1 MLKCLF
7 IKKPDGKQFKIHDMK
22 AKKKN
27 LIIGIIEAVA
37 SYALGMF
44 ALYEIWQQNI
54 PVSNWKI
61 LLPLAVAIV
70 LMYVAIQR
78 IPQWIALIGF
88 SATALFW
95 VFSEGEPN
103 KTPLMIAAVIT
114 ACAFITYAPN
124 YKKYDGEEEKSDHED
139 ENL

>member
-1 MLKCLF
+1 
-7 IKKPDGKQFKIHDMK
+7 MK

-44 ALYEIWQQNI
+44 ALYEIWQQDI
-54 PVSNWKI
+54 PASNWKI
-61 LLPLAVAIV
+61 LLPLALSIV
-70 LMYVAIQR
+70 LLYIAIQR
-78 IPQWIALIGF
+78 IPQWIAIIGF

-103 KTPLMIAAVIT
+103 KTPVMIAAVIT

-124 YKKYDGEEEKSDHED
+124 YRRYDGEKEEKSDHED

>member
-1 MLKCLF
+1 
-7 IKKPDGKQFKIHDMK
+7 MK
-22 AKKKN
+22 AKNKN

-37 SYALGMF
+37 SYLLGMF

-54 PVSNWKI
+54 PASNWKF

-70 LMYVAIQR
+70 LMYIAIQR

-88 SATALFW
+88 SATALFL
-95 VFSEGEPN
+95 VFSEGEPD
-103 KTPLMIAAVIT
+103 KTPVMIAAVIT

-124 YKKYDGEEEKSDHED
+124 YRRYDGEEEKSDHEN

>member
-1 MLKCLF
+1 
-7 IKKPDGKQFKIHDMK
+7 MK

-37 SYALGMF
+37 SYVLGMF
-44 ALYEIWQQNI
+44 ALCEIWQQNI
-54 PVSNWKI
+54 PASNWKF

-70 LMYVAIQR
+70 LMYIAIQR

-88 SATALFW
+88 SATALFL
-95 VFSEGEPN
+95 VFSEGEPD
-103 KTPLMIAAVIT
+103 KTPVMIAAVI
-114 ACAFITYAPN
+114 AVCAFITYAPN

-139 ENL
+139 ESI

>member
-1 MLKCLF
+1 
-7 IKKPDGKQFKIHDMK
+7 MK

-27 LIIGIIEAVA
+27 LIIGIIEAAA
-37 SYALGMF
+37 SYVLGMF
-44 ALYEIWQQNI
+44 VVYEIWQQDI
-54 PVSNWKI
+54 PASNWKI

-70 LMYVAIQR
+70 LMYIAIQR

-88 SATALFW
+88 SATALFL

-103 KTPLMIAAVIT
+103 KTPVMIGAVIT

-124 YKKYDGEEEKSDHED
+124 YKKYDGEEKSDHED
-139 ENL
+139 DSL

>member
-1 MLKCLF
+1 
-7 IKKPDGKQFKIHDMK
+7 MK

-44 ALYEIWQQNI
+44 ALYEIWQQDI
-54 PVSNWKI
+54 PASNWKI
-61 LLPLAVAIV
+61 LLPLALSIV
-70 LMYVAIQR
+70 LLYIAIQR
-78 IPQWIALIGF
+78 IPQWIALLGF
-88 SATALFW
+88 MATAMFW
-95 VFSEGEPN
+95 AFSEGEPD
-103 KTPLMIAAVIT
+103 KTAVMIAAVI
-114 ACAFITYAPN
+114 AVCAFITYVPN

>member
-1 MLKCLF
+1 
-7 IKKPDGKQFKIHDMK
+7 MK

-124 YKKYDGEEEKSDHED
+124 YRRYDGEEEKSDHED

>member
-1 MLKCLF
+1 
-7 IKKPDGKQFKIHDMK
+7 MK
-22 AKKKN
+22 AKTKN

-44 ALYEIWQQNI
+44 ALYEIWQQDI
-54 PVSNWKI
+54 PASNWKI

-70 LMYVAIQR
+70 LMYIAIQR
-78 IPQWIALIGF
+78 IPQWIAIIGF
-88 SATALFW
+88 SATALFLG
-95 VFSEGEPN
+95 FSEGEPD
-103 KTPLMIAAVIT
+103 KTPVMIAAVIT

-124 YKKYDGEEEKSDHED
+124 YKKYDGEEEEKSDHED

>member
-1 MLKCLF
+1 
-7 IKKPDGKQFKIHDMK
+7 MK

-27 LIIGIIEAVA
+27 LIIGIIEAAA

-44 ALYEIWQQNI
+44 ALYEMWQQDI
-54 PVSNWKI
+54 PASNWKI

-70 LMYVAIQR
+70 LMYIAIQR

-88 SATALFW
+88 SATALFL

-103 KTPLMIAAVIT
+103 KTPVVVAAIIT

-124 YKKYDGEEEKSDHED
+124 YRRYDGEEEKSDHED

>member
-1 MLKCLF
+1 
-7 IKKPDGKQFKIHDMK
+7 MK

-27 LIIGIIEAVA
+27 LIIGIIEAAA

-44 ALYEIWQQNI
+44 ALYEMWQQDI
-54 PVSNWKI
+54 PASNWKI
-61 LLPLAVAIV
+61 LLPLALSII
-70 LMYVAIQR
+70 LLYIAIQR

-88 SATALFW
+88 SATALFL

-103 KTPLMIAAVIT
+103 KTPVVVAAIIT

-124 YKKYDGEEEKSDHED
+124 YRRYDGEEEKSDHED

>member
-1 MLKCLF
+1 
-7 IKKPDGKQFKIHDMK
+7 MK

-27 LIIGIIEAVA
+27 LIIGIIEAAA

-44 ALYEIWQQNI
+44 ALYEMWQQDI
-54 PVSNWKI
+54 PASNWKI
-61 LLPLAVAIV
+61 LLPLALSIV
-70 LMYVAIQR
+70 LLYIAIQR

-88 SATALFW
+88 SATALFL

-103 KTPLMIAAVIT
+103 KTPVVVAAIIT

-124 YKKYDGEEEKSDHED
+124 YRRYDGEEEKSDHED
-139 ENL
+139 EKL

>member
-1 MLKCLF
+1 
-7 IKKPDGKQFKIHDMK
+7 MK

-44 ALYEIWQQNI
+44 ALYEIWQQDI

-70 LMYVAIQR
+70 LLYIAIQR
-78 IPQWIALIGF
+78 IPQWIALLGF
-88 SATALFW
+88 MATAMFW
-95 VFSEGEPN
+95 AFSEGEPD
-103 KTPLMIAAVIT
+103 KTAVMIAAVI
-114 ACAFITYAPN
+114 AVCAFITYAPN

-139 ENL
+139 ESL

>member
-1 MLKCLF
+1 
-7 IKKPDGKQFKIHDMK
+7 MK

-27 LIIGIIEAVA
+27 LIIGIIEAAA

-44 ALYEIWQQNI
+44 ALYEMWQQDI
-54 PVSNWKI
+54 PASNWKI
-61 LLPLAVAIV
+61 LLPLALSIV
-70 LMYVAIQR
+70 LLYIAIQR

>member
-1 MLKCLF
+1 
-7 IKKPDGKQFKIHDMK
+7 MK

-27 LIIGIIEAVA
+27 LIIGIIEAAA

-44 ALYEIWQQNI
+44 ALYEMWQQDI
-54 PVSNWKI
+54 PASNWKI
-61 LLPLAVAIV
+61 LLPLALSIV
-70 LMYVAIQR
+70 LLYIAIQR

-88 SATALFW
+88 SATALFL

-103 KTPLMIAAVIT
+103 KTPVVVAAIIT

-124 YKKYDGEEEKSDHED
+124 YRRYDGEEEKSDHED

>member
-27 LIIGIIEAVA
+27 LIIGIVEAVA
-37 SYALGMF
+37 SYLLGMF

-54 PVSNWKI
+54 PASNWKF

-70 LMYVAIQR
+70 LLYIAIQR
-78 IPQWIALIGF
+78 IPQWIALLGF
-88 SATALFW
+88 MATAMFW
-95 VFSEGEPN
+95 AFSEGEPD
-103 KTPLMIAAVIT
+103 KTPVMIAAVI
-114 ACAFITYAPN
+114 AVCAFITYAPN
-124 YKKYDGEEEKSDHED
+124 YKKYDGEEKSDHED
-139 ENL
+139 DSL

>member
-1 MLKCLF
+1 
-7 IKKPDGKQFKIHDMK
+7 MK

-44 ALYEIWQQNI
+44 ALYEMWQQDI
-54 PVSNWKI
+54 PASNWKI

-70 LMYVAIQR
+70 LLYIAIQR
-78 IPQWIALIGF
+78 IPQWIAIIGF

-103 KTPLMIAAVIT
+103 KTPVMIAALIT

-124 YKKYDGEEEKSDHED
+124 YRRYDGEEEKSDHED

>member
-1 MLKCLF
+1 
-7 IKKPDGKQFKIHDMK
+7 MK

-37 SYALGMF
+37 SYVLGMF
-44 ALYEIWQQNI
+44 ALCEIWQQNI
-54 PVSNWKI
+54 PASNWKF

-70 LMYVAIQR
+70 LMYIAIQR

-88 SATALFW
+88 SATALFL
-95 VFSEGEPN
+95 VFSEGEPD
-103 KTPLMIAAVIT
+103 KTPVMIAAVI
-114 ACAFITYAPN
+114 AVCAFITYAPN
-124 YKKYDGEEEKSDHED
+124 YKKYDGEEEEKSDHED